1 MDLVKLKE
9 VAEIVSGSTPKTNK
23 IEYWDGQIHWI
34 TPADLE
40 KKSNGY
46 IYSTSRKI
54 TDKGFESSNL
64 KMLPVGTV
72 LLTTR
77 APIGKVALAGV
88 ELCTN
93 QGFKNIICDSAVLAS
108 EYLYYYLT
116 SQHDQLNALGRGA
129 TFKEISKKIVE
140 DLIIPLP
147 PLQTQQKIVQVLDK
161 AQSLIDKRKEQIE
174 LMDELI
180 QSTFYEMF
188 GDPVVNEKAWI
199 TKKVGSQLER
209 IISGWSVSGEERKKI
224 NGEIAVLKI
233 SSVTSGAFK
242 PDEHK
247 VANQL
252 DKKKVLVKPLKG
264 DILFSRA
271 NTRELVAASCIVED
285 NYDDL
290 FLPDKLWKIVIDS
303 KKLSNYWF
311 NALLQNNSFR
321 ATLTKQASGTSGS
334 MLNISKNKF
343 ENSLMPV
350 PPIEFQKQFADIVQK
365 IEAQKQ
371 LMEQALTEME
381 NNYNSLMQ
389 RAFKGEIM

>member
-1 MDLVKLKE
+1 MEIVKLKD

-23 IEYWDGQIHWI
+23 KEYWEGRIYWI

-54 TDKGFESSNL
+54 TDEGFESSNL

-93 QGFKNIICDSAVLAS
+93 QGFKNIICNSAVLDS
-108 EYLYYYLT
+108 EYLYYYLA
-116 SQHDQLNALGRGA
+116 SQYDQLNALGRGA

-140 DLIIPLP
+140 DIVIPLP
-147 PLQTQQKIVQVLDK
+147 PIKIQQKIVQVLDK

-188 GDPVVNEKAWI
+188 GDPAINKHSWTNSSIGESCYFVKDGPHKSLEYVESGIPFVSVKDIIKGKWDFSEVRYISNEVYEENKSRCKPDYGDI
-199 TKKVGSQLER
+199 LYTKGGTTGYAKLVDIDIKFLN
-209 IISGWSVSGEERKKI
+209 WVH
-224 NGEIAVLKI
+224 IAVLKFDKDKI
-233 SSVTSGAFK
+233 NGKYFEQMLNSKYCYEQAQKYTRGI
-242 PDEHK
+242 
-247 VANQL
+247 ANRDL
-252 DKKKVLVKPLKG
+252 VLSQMKRIRIVVPPLK
-264 DILFSRA
+264 
-271 NTRELVAASCIVED
+271 
-285 NYDDL
+285 
-290 FLPDKLWKIVIDS
+290 
-303 KKLSNYWF
+303 
-311 NALLQNNSFR
+311 LQN
-321 ATLTKQASGTSGS
+321 
-334 MLNISKNKF
+334 
-343 ENSLMPV
+343 
-350 PPIEFQKQFADIVQK
+350 QFAEIVQK
-365 IEAQKQ
+365 IEVQKQ
-371 LMEQALTEME
+371 LMEQSLTEME

-389 RAFKGEIM
+389 RAFSGKSFN